1 MQNKQQL
8 KSDADLLQLLTVV
21 AEAYEQVS
29 VTRMKKVRDSVLFTR
44 TFLSHVSDVFM
55 KVKTYKS
62 VATAILKLEE
72 QEAGKNGKKAL
83 VLLSSNGKLYGDIVS
98 KVYKLFVET
107 SEAEE
112 ADIVIVGKVGRELYE
127 KYEKKR
133 SYTYFDL
140 PDSNIASTDL
150 KKLTFFLKEY
160 ENVDIFYG
168 LFEGFLSQKPVFSSV
183 SGELPEYK
191 KPETEIRMDEIYIFE
206 PPLADLLDFFET
218 QIFVSLLKQSSHE
231 AELARHASRIRSMES
246 TLVNIALWQKVNEN
260 EGRKFNRHLSNSKQQ
275 SLMSGISLW
284 G

>member
-29 VTRMKKVRDSVLFTR
+29 VTRMKKVRDSVLYTR

-55 KVKTYKS
+55 KIKTYKS
-62 VATAILKLEE
+62 VAAAILKLEK

-98 KVYKLFVET
+98 RVYKLFVET
-107 SEAEE
+107 SEVQD
-112 ADIVIVGKVGRELYE
+112 ADVVIVGKVGRELYD
-127 KYEKKR
+127 KYEKKKA
-133 SYTYFDL
+133 YAYFDL

-150 KKLTFFLKEY
+150 KKLTFLLKEY

-191 KPETEIRMDEIYIFE
+191 KPETEIRLDEIYIFE
-206 PPLADLLDFFET
+206 PPLKDLLDFFET

-246 TLVNIALWQKVNEN
+246 TLVNIALFQKVNNN
-260 EGRKFNRHLSNSKQQ
+260 EERKFDRHLSNSKQQ

>member
-29 VTRMKKVRDSVLFTR
+29 VTRMKKVRDSVLYTR

-55 KVKTYKS
+55 KIKTYKS
-62 VATAILKLEE
+62 VAAAILKLEE
-72 QEAGKNGKKAL
+72 QSAGKNGKKAL

-98 KVYKLFVET
+98 RVYKLFVET
-107 SEAEE
+107 SEVEE
-112 ADIVIVGKVGRELYE
+112 ADVVIVGKVGRELYD
-127 KYEKKR
+127 KYEKKK

-150 KKLTFFLKEY
+150 KKLTFLLKEY

-191 KPETEIRMDEIYIFE
+191 KPETEIRLDEIYIFE
-206 PPLADLLDFFET
+206 PPLKDLLDFFET

-246 TLVNIALWQKVNEN
+246 TLVNIALFQKVNNN
-260 EGRKFNRHLSNSKQQ
+260 EERKFDRRLSNSKQQ

>member
-29 VTRMKKVRDSVLFTR
+29 VTRMKKVRDSVLYTR

-55 KVKTYKS
+55 KIKTYKS
-62 VATAILKLEE
+62 VAAAILKLEK

-98 KVYKLFVET
+98 RVYKLFVET
-107 SEAEE
+107 SEVEE
-112 ADIVIVGKVGRELYE
+112 ADVVIVGKVGRELYD
-127 KYEKKR
+127 KYEKKK
-133 SYTYFDL
+133 SYAYFDL

-150 KKLTFFLKEY
+150 KKLTFLLKEY

-191 KPETEIRMDEIYIFE
+191 KPETEIRLDEIYIFE
-206 PPLADLLDFFET
+206 PPLKDLLDFFET

-246 TLVNIALWQKVNEN
+246 TLVNIALFQKLNNNE
-260 EGRKFNRHLSNSKQQ
+260 ERKFDRHLSNSKQQ